1 METLP
6 LEGITVL
13 DFANFLSGPAAAL
26 RLADLGA
33 EVIKIERPG
42 VGDLCRN
49 LVINDQKIGDN
60 SLLFH
65 TFNRNKKSVALNLKS
80 ESDLEQVKKLIS
92 TADVM
97 IHNFRPGVMER
108 IGLDYGVVSQLNPKL
123 IYGSVSGYGD
133 KGPWRDKPG
142 QDLLVQSLSGLA
154 WLSGNGEHNPT
165 PVGLPVLDIATS
177 GNLVQGIL
185 AAIIR
190 RGITGKGSLVEV
202 DLMSSAFDL
211 QFEQLTAYV
220 NDNKEPTRSKIA
232 NANIYGAA
240 PYGIY
245 KTSDGYLA
253 LAMMPVALLA
263 ELLECEALTNFTQ
276 DDAFQQRDEIKDIV
290 AEVVKERTT
299 SAWLEVLE
307 ARDVWC
313 AEVLDWSRL
322 LEEEGFKVLEPLQTV
337 EVTGGEPIKTTRCPI
352 RFDGEYITSSKPAP
366 LLGSHTNQIIL

>member
-1 METLP
+1 M
-6 LEGITVL
+6 
-13 DFANFLSGPAAAL
+13 
-26 RLADLGA
+26 GA

-80 ESDLEQVKKLIS
+80 ESDLEKVKKLIS
-92 TADVM
+92 SADVM

-108 IGLDYGVVSQLNPKL
+108 IGLDYSVVSQLNPRI

-154 WLSGNGEHNPT
+154 LLSGNAEHNPT
-165 PVGLPVLDIATS
+165 PVGLPVLDIAAS

-190 RGITGKGSLVEV
+190 RGITGKGGLVEV
-202 DLMSSAFDL
+202 DLMSCAFDI

-220 NDNKEPTRSKIA
+220 NDNKEPSRSKIA

-245 KTSDGYLA
+245 KTADGYLA
-253 LAMMPVALLA
+253 LAMMPIALLA
-263 ELLECEALTNFTQ
+263 ELLECEALNQFTQ

-290 AEVVKERTT
+290 ADAVKQRTT
-299 SAWLEVLE
+299 TAWLEVLE

-313 AEVLDWSRL
+313 ADVLDWSRL
-322 LEEEGFKVLEPLQTV
+322 LEEEGFKALEPLQTV

-366 LLGSHTNQIIL
+366 LLGAHTNQIIL